1 VFLNPESS
9 VEVSET
15 SVKSETAELETKI
28 AFLEVANDEL
38 ESALLMQH
46 KRLESMEAAV
56 GELRLRLKEQ
66 ATLIEGL
73 GDTESDPPPPHY

>member
-1 VFLNPESS
+1 M
-9 VEVSET
+9 T
-15 SVKSETAELETKI
+15 SETAELETKI

-73 GDTESDPPPPHY
+73 GDTESEPPPPHY

>member
-1 VFLNPESS
+1 
-9 VEVSET
+9 
-15 SVKSETAELETKI
+15 
-28 AFLEVANDEL
+28 LEVANDEL
-38 ESALLMQH
+38 ESALLTQH

-66 ATLIEGL
+66 ATLLEGL

>member
-1 VFLNPESS
+1 MFLSLESS
-9 VEVSET
+9 IEVSET
-15 SVKSETAELETKI
+15 SVTSATAELESKI

-38 ESALLMQH
+38 ESALLTQH

-56 GELRLRLKEQ
+56 AELRLRLKEQ
-66 ATLIEGL
+66 ATVIEGL

>member
-73 GDTESDPPPPHY
+73 GDTESDSPPPHY

>member
-1 VFLNPESS
+1 V
-9 VEVSET
+9 T
-15 SVKSETAELETKI
+15 SETAELETKI

-38 ESALLMQH
+38 ERALLTQH

-66 ATLIEGL
+66 ATLLEGL

>member
-1 VFLNPESS
+1 MLLSLESS

-15 SVKSETAELETKI
+15 SVTSATAELESKI

-73 GDTESDPPPPHY
+73 GDTESEPPPPHY

>member
-66 ATLIEGL
+66 ATLLEGL

>member
-1 VFLNPESS
+1 MFLSLESS

-15 SVKSETAELETKI
+15 SVTSATAELESKI

-66 ATLIEGL
+66 ATVIEGL

>member
-1 VFLNPESS
+1 MFLSLESS

-15 SVKSETAELETKI
+15 SVTSATAELESKI

-66 ATLIEGL
+66 ATVIEGL
-73 GDTESDPPPPHY
+73 GDTESEPPPPHY

>member
-1 VFLNPESS
+1 MFLNPESS

-15 SVKSETAELETKI
+15 SVTSETAELETKI

-66 ATLIEGL
+66 ATVIEGL
-73 GDTESDPPPPHY
+73 GDTKSDPPPPHY

>member
-1 VFLNPESS
+1 
-9 VEVSET
+9 VSET

-73 GDTESDPPPPHY
+73 GDTESDSPPPHY

>member
-1 VFLNPESS
+1 MFLSLESS

-15 SVKSETAELETKI
+15 SVTSATAELESKI

-38 ESALLMQH
+38 ERALLTQH

-56 GELRLRLKEQ
+56 AELRLRLKEQ
-66 ATLIEGL
+66 ATVIEGL

>member
-1 VFLNPESS
+1 MFLNPESS

-73 GDTESDPPPPHY
+73 GDTESDSPPPHY

>member
-28 AFLEVANDEL
+28 AFLEVANEEL
-38 ESALLMQH
+38 APALLMQH

>member
-1 VFLNPESS
+1 MFLNPESS

>member
-1 VFLNPESS
+1 M
-9 VEVSET
+9 
-15 SVKSETAELETKI
+15 KSETAELETKI

>member
-1 VFLNPESS
+1 M
-9 VEVSET
+9 
-15 SVKSETAELETKI
+15 KSETAELETKI

-73 GDTESDPPPPHY
+73 GDTESDSPPPHY